1 MDAAFPDRSQSI
13 TVPGGR
19 GRSHGAFRRTRWLR
33 RTTTLV
39 LVALLCA
46 GCSGTAP
53 QDERLTSLP
62 GLSGLAW
69 VGDDRF
75 VALHDTKGEGD
86 QAMRNRVSLLRL
98 PRSNRDGI
106 VRTVLSVRFPGGVAR
121 DLEAASP
128 IPGGGLLLAE
138 SGQKGGSQRLF
149 FARLVASG
157 LVIDAQVPWPL
168 SVDNVEA
175 VEVGRVGDQLVLLAA
190 ERGRGQ
196 ERTTL
201 HWATLRLDPPRFGT
215 VQTIDWPAIDPLGP
229 RARAVSALT
238 LDAAGRIYLAS
249 TLDPGEHGPFRSVVW
264 RIGALTAGADGRP
277 QVRLGAAERIATLDG
292 GKVESLAVRL
302 LPDGGVQLF
311 AGTDDEHYGGILRP
325 LPVAP

>member
-1 MDAAFPDRSQSI
+1 MLS
-13 TVPGGR
+13 
-19 GRSHGAFRRTRWLR
+19 
-33 RTTTLV
+33 
-39 LVALLCA
+39 ALLRDFCWLTGPA
-46 GCSGTAP
+46 VLALAALLLGGCGGAAP
-53 QDERLTSLP
+53 EQGGPTSLP

-75 VALHDTKGEGD
+75 VAVHDAKGEGD
-86 QAMRNRVSLLRL
+86 EAKRNRVSLLRL
-98 PRSNRDGI
+98 PRGSRDGI
-106 VRTVLSVRFPGGVAR
+106 VRTPLAVRFPGGVAR

-149 FARLVASG
+149 FARLVDSV
-157 LVIDAQVPWPL
+157 LVIDAEVPWPL

-201 HWATLRLDPPRFGT
+201 HWATLSLDPPRFGT
-215 VQTIDWPAIDPLGP
+215 FQTIDWPAIDPLGP

-238 LDAAGRIYLAS
+238 LDAGGRIYLAS

-264 RIGALTAGADGRP
+264 RIGVLTADTDGRP

-292 GKVESLAVRL
+292 CKVESLAVRL
-302 LPDGGVQLF
+302 LPDGGAQLF

-325 LPVAP
+325 LPAAP

>member
-1 MDAAFPDRSQSI
+1 MLS
-13 TVPGGR
+13 
-19 GRSHGAFRRTRWLR
+19 
-33 RTTTLV
+33 
-39 LVALLCA
+39 ALLRDFCWLTGPA
-46 GCSGTAP
+46 VLALAALLLGGCGGAASEQGGP
-53 QDERLTSLP
+53 SSLP

-75 VALHDTKGEGD
+75 VAVHDAKGEGD
-86 QAMRNRVSLLRL
+86 EAKRNRVSLLRL
-98 PRSNRDGI
+98 PRGSRDGI
-106 VRTVLSVRFPGGVAR
+106 VRTPLAVRFPGGVAR

-138 SGQKGGSQRLF
+138 SGQKGGSPRLF
-149 FARLVASG
+149 FARLVDSV
-157 LVIDAQVPWPL
+157 LVIDAV

-201 HWATLRLDPPRFGT
+201 HWATLSLDPPRFGAF
-215 VQTIDWPAIDPLGP
+215 QTIDWPAIEPLGP

-238 LDAAGRIYLAS
+238 LGAVGRIYVAS

-264 RIGALTAGADGRP
+264 RIGVLTAGPDGRP

-292 GKVESLAVRL
+292 CKVESLAVRL
-302 LPDGGVQLF
+302 LPDGGAQLF

-325 LPVAP
+325 LPAAP